1 MPSKFT
7 HSISQL
13 IEAFNFNLSDR
24 TIRRWVKTGKLIEGT
39 HYIRPST
46 KLLFNLDAVE
56 NSFTIVRAKR
66 KK

>member
-1 MPSKFT
+1 MPAKFT

-24 TIRRWVKTGKLIEGT
+24 TIRRWVKSGKLIEGT
-39 HYIRPST
+39 HYIRPSS
-46 KLLFNLDAVE
+46 KLIFNLGAIE
-56 NSFTIVRAKR
+56 NTFTLVRAKR

>member
-7 HSISQL
+7 HSIPQL

-24 TIRRWVKTGKLIEGT
+24 TIRRWVKSGKLVEGT

-46 KLLFNLDAVE
+46 KLLFNLVAVE
-56 NSFTIVRAKR
+56 NTFTLPRAKR